1 MRQAAAA
8 ASMRQAAA
16 ARDHPRCG
24 AAAEAS
30 MQRRCGRW
38 KREEEGGTEELAI
51 GRVGGDEQRYL
62 IFVSRSYPCYIY
74 QRLDYICTSWYLLK
88 DRKYALC
95 VNVILNLSDFTSSM

>member
-1 MRQAAAA
+1 
-8 ASMRQAAA
+8 
-16 ARDHPRCG
+16 
-24 AAAEAS
+24 